1 MSTRKFAIVDAD
13 GFVRGMVASNVDQG
27 PDSVEVDASFEM
39 PKDGPSKHHRYHFG
53 KKEWIDPRPQA
64 QIDEDDVQDVRAT
77 RARAYPPVEE
87 QLDMLWKAMDSNKT
101 PRSEP
106 FYSTIKAVKD
116 KHKKPGK

>member
-1 MSTRKFAIVDAD
+1 MSKKFVILDSH
-13 GFVRGMVASNVDQG
+13 GCVAAFIQSNVDQG
-27 PDSVEVDASFEM
+27 TDSVEVDASFEI
-39 PKDGPSKHHRYHFG
+39 PKDAPSKYHRYHLG
-53 KKEWIDPRPQA
+53 KKEWIDHRPQA

-116 KHKKPGK
+116 KHKKPVK

>member
-1 MSTRKFAIVDAD
+1 MSKKFVILDAN
-13 GFVRGMVASNVDQG
+13 GFARGLVASNVEQG
-27 PDSVEVDASFEM
+27 TDCVEVDADFEM
-39 PKDGPSKHHRYHFG
+39 PKDAPSKYHRYHFG
-53 KKEWIDPRPQA
+53 KKEWIDHRPQA

-87 QLDMLWKAMDSNKT
+87 QLDMLWKAMDANKT